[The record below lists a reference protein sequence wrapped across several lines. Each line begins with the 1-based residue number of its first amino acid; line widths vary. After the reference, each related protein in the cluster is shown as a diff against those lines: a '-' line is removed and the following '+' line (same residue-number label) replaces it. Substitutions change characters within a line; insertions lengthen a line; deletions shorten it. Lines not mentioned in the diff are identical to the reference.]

1 MCFSPKIKTPKV
13 NTNSIQAPAPAPLTE
28 EVKGVEFGGSDE
40 TKSEKD
46 SDNTSSKSGRSS
58 LKVKLNETAKS
69 SGGKKA
75 SIRSRFSK

>member
-13 NTNSIQAPAPAPLTE
+13 NTNSIQAPTPAPLTE

-46 SDNTSSKSGRSS
+46 TDSTTSSKSGRSS

-75 SIRSRFSK
+75 SIRSRFK